1 MINRDNIANVIKFQ
15 APFERL
21 KSYTASPDIAL
32 RKAIITQAIIDATN
46 ISEVPIAK
54 KFEQEAKAWIF
65 GGGESFKSTCL
76 EGGIEPTFVVKV
88 TKEIIKLHKRQSRF
102 RNALKNK
109 IPSLTPL
116 IKFASARQLENTQNI
131 RRRHS

>member
-1 MINRDNIANVIKFQ
+1 MLNRDNIANVIKFQ

-21 KSYTASPDIAL
+21 KSYINCPDIAL

-46 ISEVPIAK
+46 ISELPVAK
-54 KFEQEAKAWIF
+54 KLEQEAKAWIF

-102 RNALKNK
+102 RNSFKK
-109 IPSLTPL
+109 TLTSINPL
-116 IKFASARQLENTQNI
+116 TKFISASKVGRTQNI
-131 RRRHS
+131 KRRHI